1 MARGVRCVP
10 AALWSVAA
18 ALSCAPGCAALSA
31 AVVPEAGA
39 PSGALAMHAATKTV
53 SALVFDPSECKVCAF
68 NGPAAPRLFIDG
80 RDDGLGNNVEAIIYG
95 MAFARKTGMS
105 FGGVVGGGKMA
116 HGLQVAKIVADI
128 FGLNKDHLYLRSMPM
143 SSQVVQVKH
152 LTDIEKLRLDK
163 NTNDVWLQT
172 NMPQSGVKAPRTIDE
187 FLDDEFLEAL
197 RAQMLPRLTEQ
208 NPIAAIRH
216 GNGPMVAMHV
226 RRGDVS
232 QWRNPDRYTKN
243 EFYYDLAARIRAQLP
258 GAEVHVWSETAGSSV
273 PEDFDGFRARNIT
286 VHLDTDIVETWSHM
300 AQSQVLVMAKSSFSF
315 ISAILN
321 RGCVVYQPWLT
332 RPIRS
337 FTATTLHD
345 RTMPTIAEEKLSAC
359 LAKAGPSTA

>member
-116 HGLQVAKIVADI
+116 HGLKVGQIVSDM
-128 FGLNKDHLYLRSMPM
+128 FGLQRDHLYQKTIPMPA
-143 SSQVVQVKH
+143 VKVKK
-152 LTDIEKLRLDK
+152 LTQLEELRLSQNVSD
-163 NTNDVWLQT
+163 DVWLAT
-172 NMPQSGVKAPRTIDE
+172 NLPQNGIKAPRTIDE

>member
-1 MARGVRCVP
+1 MARGMRRVP
-10 AALWSVAA
+10 ATLLSLAA

-31 AVVPEAGA
+31 AAVPEAGT
-39 PSGALAMHAATKTV
+39 PSGALAMHATAKTV
-53 SALVFDPSECKVCAF
+53 SALVFDPNECKVCAF

-95 MAFARKTGMS
+95 MAFARKNGMS

-116 HGLQVAKIVADI
+116 HGLKVGNIVADM
-128 FGLNKDHLYLRSMPM
+128 FGVQRDHLYQKTIPMPATR
-143 SSQVVQVKH
+143 VKK
-152 LTDIEKLRLDK
+152 LTQLEELRLSQ
-163 NTNDVWLQT
+163 NVTGDVWLAT
-172 NMPQSGVKAPRTIDE
+172 NLPQMGIKAPRTIDE
-187 FLDDEFLEAL
+187 FLDNEFLEAL

-216 GNGPMVAMHV
+216 GSGPMVAMHV

-232 QWRNPDRYTKN
+232 QWHNPDRYTKN
-243 EFYYDLAARIRAQLP
+243 EFYYDLADRIRAQLP
-258 GAEVHVWSETAGSSV
+258 GAEVHAWSELAGSSKS
-273 PEDFDGFRARNIT
+273 EDFDGFRDRNIT

-332 RPIRS
+332 RPIQS

-359 LAKAGPSTA
+359 LARAGPRAA